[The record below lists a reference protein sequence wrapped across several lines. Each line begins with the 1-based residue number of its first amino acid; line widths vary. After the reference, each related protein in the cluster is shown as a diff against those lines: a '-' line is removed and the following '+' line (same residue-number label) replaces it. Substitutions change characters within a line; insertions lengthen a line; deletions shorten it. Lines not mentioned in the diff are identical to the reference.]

1 MHQCVIP
8 ERKFSEV
15 AEKQKKHSWATPLYC
30 KLNSDC
36 SQNESDAFE
45 EKEDQLQTEDFNH
58 LNDSVLLL

>member
-1 MHQCVIP
+1 MQQCASP

-15 AEKQKKHSWATPLYC
+15 AEKQKKHSRATPLYC
-30 KLNSDC
+30 KLHSAC